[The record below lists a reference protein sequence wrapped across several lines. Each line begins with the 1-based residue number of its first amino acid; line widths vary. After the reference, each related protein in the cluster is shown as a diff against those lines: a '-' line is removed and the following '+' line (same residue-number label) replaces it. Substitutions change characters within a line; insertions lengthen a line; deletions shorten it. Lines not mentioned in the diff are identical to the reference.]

1 MDITSILEK
10 VKVGEPLSVSKVKK
24 HAKIIGYGLM
34 SICNVN
40 IEI

>member
-24 HAKIIGYGLM
+24 TRENHWIWIDVDMQCKY
-34 SICNVN
+34 
-40 IEI
+40 